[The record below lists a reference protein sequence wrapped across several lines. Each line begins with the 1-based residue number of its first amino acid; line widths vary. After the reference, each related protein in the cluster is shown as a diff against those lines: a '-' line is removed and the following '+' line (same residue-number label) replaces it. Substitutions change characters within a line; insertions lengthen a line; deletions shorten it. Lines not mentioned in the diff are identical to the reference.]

1 MNIHKKFIFY
11 SLIFLSM
18 ISPPVIFA
26 EAIYYGREIRSFLA
40 IILIFFMFLT
50 RSKFEIAQLIIFL
63 SLGFILIIE
72 ILVQRSDINNIFSF
86 YAILLISFF
95 LFKNFKNNEL
105 KFHTF
110 LNVWLKFSLI
120 LSFFAVISYVIH
132 QFTFFN
138 FDLFDFKSSEAF
150 KRNYPYQMSIFGN
163 TIDKAFGSITVSRV
177 CSFFNEPL
185 NAGIFFGL
193 NLLLTKINRNFISKK
208 YAFFFLV
215 AGLLTFSVTFY
226 MILLFLILGEF
237 KLKLN
242 FTNFLG
248 LILIFSILILMII
261 ISDVEILENFISYTS
276 FDNRIERETFALKS
290 ILESPLSKFLFGHGT
305 GNYAKAFPNNVGYTS
320 TGYVS
325 FLFEFGIITFVA
337 VLIFVLFFLK
347 SRFDL
352 LIVLSIVLL
361 TYPIY
366 RSFIYWYVII
376 LIYFSYIN
384 IQDYPKYIA
393 KLKK

>member
-1 MNIHKKFIFY
+1 
-11 SLIFLSM
+11 M
-18 ISPPVIFA
+18 ISPPLIFA
-26 EAIYYGREIRSFLA
+26 EAIYYGRELRSFLT
-40 IILIFFMFLT
+40 IILIFFLFLN
-50 RSKFEIAQLIIFL
+50 SLKFEIRQLIIFL
-63 SLGFILIIE
+63 LLLFILIIE
-72 ILVQRSDINNIFSF
+72 ILVQRSDINNILSF
-86 YAILLISFF
+86 YAVLLISFF

-110 LNVWLKFSLI
+110 LNIWLKFSLI
-120 LSFFAVISYVIH
+120 LSFFAVVSYVIH
-132 QFTFFN
+132 QFNFLN
-138 FDLFDFKSSEAF
+138 FDLLNFKSSASFE
-150 KRNYPYQMSIFGN
+150 RNYPYQMSIFGN
-163 TIDKAFGSITVSRV
+163 TIDKNFGFITLSRV

-193 NLLLTKINRNFISKK
+193 NLLLAKVNRNLISKR
-208 YAFFFLV
+208 YTFFFLI

-226 MILLFLILGEF
+226 MIYLFLMLRKF

-242 FTNFLG
+242 NTFLLG
-248 LILIFSILILMII
+248 LITIFLTFLLMIT
-261 ISDVEILENFISYTS
+261 ISDVEIFKHFISYTS

-305 GNYAKAFPNNVGYTS
+305 GNYAEAFPNNVGYTS

-352 LIVLSIVLL
+352 LIVLSIGLL

-384 IQDYPKYIA
+384 IHDYPKYIA